1 MLQSATMLDAL
12 KFEYCDWL
20 PHVLFPAPR
29 LALWAEVLNVPL
41 RTTTVVGGYATAHS
55 AGKSASVA
63 RQLFA
68 ALFRQQQRYAYV
80 DICIFRNAGLEWCI
94 WWMHEIRRSKRHS
107 YPSTYRTAWTRR
119 LFPFFQPRTALSGL
133 NRVIYAFSFP
143 HGKDHP
149 SIMDRSPISTRP
161 GCGLCTYTP
170 YPHLRLCMHHHISF
184 RPKLAIVHSDIAGLQ
199 REATLAIYQPFCF
212 SSIAVIISS
221 IMSIS

>member
-1 MLQSATMLDAL
+1 
-12 KFEYCDWL
+12 
-20 PHVLFPAPR
+20 
-29 LALWAEVLNVPL
+29 
-41 RTTTVVGGYATAHS
+41 
-55 AGKSASVA
+55 
-63 RQLFA
+63 
-68 ALFRQQQRYAYV
+68 
-80 DICIFRNAGLEWCI
+80 
-94 WWMHEIRRSKRHS
+94 MHEIRRSKRHS

-199 REATLAIYQPFCF
+199 HEATLAIYQLLCF

-221 IMSIS
+221 IMSISSQSPGCLKSSQVADMSYTKRILARNLISLQERNEQSFTTRNHCCVQRTSIPLTTLHFSLSGIHKISAILLRTAERHPPKSS

>member
-1 MLQSATMLDAL
+1 
-12 KFEYCDWL
+12 
-20 PHVLFPAPR
+20 
-29 LALWAEVLNVPL
+29 
-41 RTTTVVGGYATAHS
+41 
-55 AGKSASVA
+55 
-63 RQLFA
+63 
-68 ALFRQQQRYAYV
+68 
-80 DICIFRNAGLEWCI
+80 
-94 WWMHEIRRSKRHS
+94 MHEIRRSKRHS

-221 IMSIS
+221 IMSISSKSSGCLKSSQVADMCYTKRILARNLISLQERNEQSFTNLETIAASNGLAFH